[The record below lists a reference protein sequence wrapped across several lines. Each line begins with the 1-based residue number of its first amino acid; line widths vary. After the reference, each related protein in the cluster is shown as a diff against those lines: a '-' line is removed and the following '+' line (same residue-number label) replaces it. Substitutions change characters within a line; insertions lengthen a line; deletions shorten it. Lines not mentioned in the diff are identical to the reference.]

1 MRDLHISETGRQA
14 ARTLAESLRRKGIR
28 DERVLE
34 AIASVPRELF
44 VPPDERPLA
53 YEDIALPLKRGQ
65 TVSQP
70 YIVALM
76 TEALEPRP
84 TDTILEIGGG
94 SGYQAAILSQLVDR
108 VITVERIA
116 ELAEEAQQRLQSL
129 GIDNVEVLVGDGTLG
144 WPPEAPYDG
153 ILVTAA
159 APRIP
164 QPLLDQLKPGRH
176 LVIPVGDEWL
186 QRLIRVRQQGE
197 GLHEDFLCDCRFVK
211 LIGQYGW
218 PET

>member
-1 MRDLHISETGRQA
+1 MHVSDTARQEA
-14 ARTLAESLRRKGIR
+14 LQLAESLRRKGIR
-28 DERVLE
+28 DERVLQ
-34 AIASVPRELF
+34 AIATVPRERF
-44 VPPDERPLA
+44 VPADEQTMA
-53 YEDIALPLKRGQ
+53 YQDIALPLKCGQ

-76 TEALEPRP
+76 TEALAPRP

-108 VITVERIA
+108 VITVERIP
-116 ELAEEAQQRLQSL
+116 ELAEEAEQRLRSL
-129 GIDNVEVLVGDGTLG
+129 GIGNVEVHVGDGTLG

-153 ILVTAA
+153 IIVTAA
-159 APRIP
+159 APKLP
-164 QPLLDQLKPGRH
+164 QPLLEQLKPGRH

-186 QRLIRVRQQGE
+186 QRLVRVRRDGDI
-197 GLHEDFLCDCRFVK
+197 LHEEPLCDCRFVK
-211 LIGQYGW
+211 LVGRYGW

>member
-1 MRDLHISETGRQA
+1 MRDLHISEGGRLA

-34 AIASVPRELF
+34 AIASIPREVF
-44 VPPDERPLA
+44 VPPEERALA
-53 YEDIALPLKRGQ
+53 YEDMALPLKCGQ

-76 TEALEPRP
+76 TEALETRP

-94 SGYQAAILSQLVDR
+94 SGYQASVLSQLVD
-108 VITVERIA
+108 
-116 ELAEEAQQRLQSL
+116 
-129 GIDNVEVLVGDGTLG
+129 GI
-144 WPPEAPYDG
+144 
-153 ILVTAA
+153 IVTAA
-159 APRIP
+159 APRVP
-164 QPLLDQLKPGRH
+164 QPLLDQLKPGRS

-186 QRLIRVRQQGE
+186 QRLIRVRRDGDRLQ
-197 GLHEDFLCDCRFVK
+197 EDFLCDCRFVK
-211 LIGQYGW
+211 LIGRYGW

>member
-1 MRDLHISETGRQA
+1 MRDLHISEGGRLA

-34 AIASVPRELF
+34 AIASIPREVF
-44 VPPDERPLA
+44 VPPEERALA
-53 YEDIALPLKRGQ
+53 YEDMALPLKCGQ

-76 TEALEPRP
+76 TEALETRP

-94 SGYQAAILSQLVDR
+94 SGYQASVLSQLVDR

-116 ELAEEAQQRLQSL
+116 ELAEQTRRRLQSL
-129 GIDNVEVLVGDGTLG
+129 GIENVEVLVGDGTLG

-153 ILVTAA
+153 IIVTAA
-159 APRIP
+159 APRVP
-164 QPLLDQLKPGRH
+164 QPLLDQLKPGRS

-186 QRLIRVRQQGE
+186 QRLIRVRRDGDRLQ
-197 GLHEDFLCDCRFVK
+197 EDFLCDCRFVK
-211 LIGQYGW
+211 LIGRYGW